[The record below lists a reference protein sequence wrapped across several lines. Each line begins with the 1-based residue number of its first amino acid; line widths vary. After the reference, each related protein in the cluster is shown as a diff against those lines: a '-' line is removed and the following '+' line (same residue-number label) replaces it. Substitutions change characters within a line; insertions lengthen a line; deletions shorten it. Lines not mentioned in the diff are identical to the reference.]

1 MDRVPRLSSP
11 TSTTQC
17 SSATGCPEND
27 EPPPMSR
34 SMAVATSGSPCPAQ
48 DQSTAASPG
57 PACMT
62 IHDRPAPETHYFAAY
77 SARHVRQD
85 LAARDRD
92 GSLASATGAAATALP
107 SCAAPSQR
115 RVSATSSG
123 HHAEL
128 RVAQEERAR
137 SRRSVCCGR
146 SAGRPSESCGTGI
159 MRLVRVTGSR
169 QCRLRCSIAAARA
182 SRTARYCGL
191 LTDSGASSLAAGV

>member
-115 RVSATSSG
+115 RVSATSRG

-128 RVAQEERAR
+128 RV
-137 SRRSVCCGR
+137 G
-146 SAGRPSESCGTGI
+146 AGRTRTEPPIGMLRPLGGPAI
-159 MRLVRVTGSR
+159 GVMRNRHYAPRPGNR
-169 QCRLRCSIAAARA
+169 I
-182 SRTARYCGL
+182 
-191 LTDSGASSLAAGV
+191 